1 MTMAGTGDAGLL
13 QASPAALR
21 RLAAGLAEEAAGL
34 TAAARLPR
42 GAACPPGAATG
53 PAADRLAR
61 AWAEELHRRAGEL
74 LDLAGRI
81 RRLAGALAEADRD
94 LAGRIAGGVR

>member
-1 MTMAGTGDAGLL
+1 MTMAGMGDAGLL

-21 RLAAGLAEEAAGL
+21 RLAAAVGDEAAEL
-34 TAAARLPR
+34 AAAARLPR

-61 AWAEELHRRAGEL
+61 AWSDELRLRAGGL
-74 LDLAGRI
+74 ADLAGRI
-81 RRLAGALAEADRD
+81 RRLADDLDGADRD

>member
-1 MTMAGTGDAGLL
+1 MTMAGTGDPGLL
-13 QASPAALR
+13 QASPTALR
-21 RLAAGLAEEAAGL
+21 RLAAGIAEEAAEL
-34 TAAARLPR
+34 AAAARLPR

-61 AWAEELHRRAGEL
+61 AWSGELHRRAGEL
-74 LDLAGRI
+74 AELAGRI
-81 RRLAGALAEADRD
+81 RRLADDLDGADRE